1 MMDYIIWH
9 PTAEAGLTDPLLAA
23 WRQSEDGWDTSRV
36 IPEVSIY
43 RVTGTEAAEIAGIG
57 ITMDHEIRAPLE
69 GHYMVLALNARDA
82 TLDAAPQ
89 VMLIADRE
97 SGVILHAIT
106 TAEDLATL
114 HVEPTFAGSSYPFG
128 SPIIST

>member
-9 PTAEAGLTDPLLAA
+9 PTAEAALADPMLGV
-23 WRQSEDGWDTSRV
+23 WRVGPDGWDASRV

-43 RVTGTEAAEIAGIG
+43 RVTGTETVVMPDIG
-57 ITMDHEIRAPLE
+57 ITLDHEIRAPLE
-69 GHYMVLALNARDA
+69 GHYMVLALDARDA

-128 SPIIST
+128 APVLAA

>member
-1 MMDYIIWH
+1 MIDYIIWH
-9 PTAEAGLTDPLLAA
+9 STAEAALSDPLLAA
-23 WRQSEDGWDTSRV
+23 WRQGEGGWDTSRV
-36 IPEVSIY
+36 IPAVCIY
-43 RVTGTEAAEIAGIG
+43 RVTGTEVATFENGVIME
-57 ITMDHEIRAPLE
+57 TEIRAPLD
-69 GHYMVLALNARDA
+69 GHYMVLALDARDA
-82 TLDAAPQ
+82 ALDAAPQ

-128 SPIIST
+128 APVLAR